1 MGEDDDLSPIPLTA
15 MNKAMQALGRVLRTE
30 TDRGVLLL
38 GEERFLDPEIFSGLP
53 PWMREEIKECDA
65 DTLPGILAKWK

>member
-1 MGEDDDLSPIPLTA
+1 PA

-53 PWMREEIKECDA
+53 PWMR
-65 DTLPGILAKWK
+65 